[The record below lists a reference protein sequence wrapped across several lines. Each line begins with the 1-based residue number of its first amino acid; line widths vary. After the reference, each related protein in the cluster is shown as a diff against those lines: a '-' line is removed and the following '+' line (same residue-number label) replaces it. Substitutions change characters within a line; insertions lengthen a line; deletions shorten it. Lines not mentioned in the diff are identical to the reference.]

1 MAQSVLVDKITQL
14 VIEELKN
21 NNKVSLDNLFQKA
34 IEEKEGSSTQIEPQK
49 KSL

>member
-1 MAQSVLVDKITQL
+1 MEQSTLVEKITQL

-21 NNKVSLDNLFQKA
+21 NNKVSLDNLFAKA
-34 IEEKEGSSTQIEPQK
+34 IDENEGSSKQGESEK

>member
-1 MAQSVLVDKITQL
+1 MDQSVLVERITQL

-34 IEEKEGSSTQIEPQK
+34 IEENEGSSKEVE
-49 KSL
+49 S

>member
-1 MAQSVLVDKITQL
+1 MDQSVLVERITQL

-34 IEEKEGSSTQIEPQK
+34 IKENEGSSKEVE
-49 KSL
+49 S

>member
-1 MAQSVLVDKITQL
+1 MDQSMLVERITQL

-34 IEEKEGSSTQIEPQK
+34 IEENEGSSKHVE
-49 KSL
+49 S